1 MSNTNNAPHTAN
13 SYAIAQFFSSWAHL
27 VRSTREDRV
36 NLIHTQLNPLAPLKR
51 ISRFQGIAHQLSG
64 SESAYA
70 MWKYNLMADD
80 DTRIEGATINELN
93 ETGNN
98 A

>member
-1 MSNTNNAPHTAN
+1 MSNTNNAPQTHTAN

-27 VRSTREDRV
+27 VRVTREDRV
-36 NLIHTQLNPLAPLKR
+36 DLIHTTLNPLTPLKR

-80 DTRIEGATINELN
+80 DTRIKGATIAELN
-93 ETGNN
+93 DI
-98 A
+98 